1 MSCVK
6 KPAPIPFD
14 FVLEQLEGC
23 SPQIRAMFGC
33 HAIYVG
39 EKIVLML
46 RNKESHR
53 NDNGVWVA
61 VRPEDLESLKKVFP
75 SLRPVR
81 LLGERATAWQNI
93 PMESDDF
100 EESVLTVCDLINRQ
114 DPRIG
119 KVPKS
124 RKAKRNAAK
133 KR

>member
-1 MSCVK
+1 
-6 KPAPIPFD
+6 
-14 FVLEQLEGC
+14 
-23 SPQIRAMFGC
+23 
-33 HAIYVG
+33 
-39 EKIVLML
+39 
-46 RNKESHR
+46 
-53 NDNGVWVA
+53 VA